1 MEPDASSKTLL
12 GPGVTELT
20 IENPMRPRSVPTPG
34 TLGRGA
40 TEVLYDPAMGPLP
53 EPARV
58 VAWKPPVPGVRE
70 VLHASFARHAYP
82 LHVHDVWTLFLV
94 DAGAV
99 RYDLDRHE
107 QAALPTMVSILP
119 PHVVHDGRP
128 ATDAGYRKRVIYLEA
143 DVIGEDLVGAAVD
156 RPWLRDEALRRD
168 VSRLHDAL
176 ACADEALDAETRL
189 AFVAEQIR
197 SALGRDGDTP
207 VARPDP
213 AAARRLRDYLDGHLF
228 EPVTLESAAVAVGSG
243 QAHVAR
249 SFVEAF
255 GITPHAYVLGR
266 RLEAARDRILTGQP
280 LADVAAEIGFCDQ
293 AHLTRRF
300 RRFLGTTPGR
310 FREGSLRA

>member
-1 MEPDASSKTLL
+1 
-12 GPGVTELT
+12 
-20 IENPMRPRSVPTPG
+20 
-34 TLGRGA
+34 
-40 TEVLYDPAMGPLP
+40 MGPLP

-82 LHVHDVWTLFLV
+82 PHVHDVWTLFLV
-94 DAGAV
+94 DDGAV

-128 ATDAGYRKRVIYLEA
+128 ATEAGYRKRVIYLEA
-143 DVIGEDLVGAAVD
+143 DVLGVDLVGPAVD
-156 RPWLRDEALRRD
+156 RPWLSDDALRRH

-176 ACADEALDAETRL
+176 ACADAALDAETRL
-189 AFVAEQIR
+189 AFVAERIR
-197 SALGRDGDTP
+197 SALGHDGATPAPQPDP
-207 VARPDP
+207 VA
-213 AAARRLRDYLDGHLF
+213 AGRLRDYLDGHLF
-228 EPVTLESAAVAVGSG
+228 EPVTLEDAAAAVGSG
-243 QAHVAR
+243 QTHVAR

-255 GITPHAYVLGR
+255 GISPHAYVVGR
-266 RLEAARDRILTGQP
+266 RLEAARDRILAGQP
-280 LADVAAEIGFCDQ
+280 LADVAAEVGFYDQ